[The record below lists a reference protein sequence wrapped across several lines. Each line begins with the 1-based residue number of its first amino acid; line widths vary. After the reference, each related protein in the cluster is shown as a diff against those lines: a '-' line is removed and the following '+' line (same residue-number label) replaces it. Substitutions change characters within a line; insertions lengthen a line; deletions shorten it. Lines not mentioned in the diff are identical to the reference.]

1 MRPPPG
7 GLPVLDRGTLLSQ
20 RYRIRGVLGQGGMGA
35 VYLADAEALGGKKV
49 AVKEM
54 VPWGLPPGE
63 LDQAV
68 AQFKKEAAFLAGLEH
83 PNVVRVTDFFVE
95 EGKHY
100 LVMDYIQGE
109 TLQEKMTGRG
119 RPFHWYELCCWVES
133 LMDVLEY
140 LHNQSPPII
149 FRDLKPSN
157 IMISS
162 DGRLNLIDF
171 GIARS
176 ACQGEKTTTFLRGTG
191 TRGFSPIEQY
201 GNQQSTDQRSDIYAL
216 GATLYY
222 LMTATLPPDA
232 VERVS
237 RRAVVV
243 PLSQRCP
250 DSPPELDFVV
260 EKAMALAAED
270 RYQSIGELRV
280 ALHPRPLLWKSA
292 SETQFPVEKHTELPR
307 VVIRSSGRERS
318 SWRGWVSAAGCLLVT
333 GALLMSFSL
342 HSQAADLHGV
352 ARQIE
357 VGNPSAGLAAT
368 FDSPPKKQEELNPKL
383 PSPKLSAPDSEPLP
397 ETQEKKLATSEPP
410 VQKAAAKRSV
420 NATLALDAY
429 PKARVS
435 TVAPEPE
442 KETILIEEPIVAA
455 TGVADEPVKKVREQ
469 EPTLPTGPDQTGPSE
484 PVVQAPIYVMPPEV
498 SQVGIQSGSSA
509 STVYQTSTQWA
520 SRGQTVDPT
529 QAAPPGGPSLTNVP
543 VATSFPPGLADNGPG
558 DVALSTA
565 PVEMSKKGGGK
576 DKSGSND
583 SKSPAPSKAQ
593 AKKNDSK
600 TVASNSSPGTGGG
613 KKAGGQP
620 YPKGDEGGAKGSAG
634 NPPPPP
640 KGKGGGR

>member
-1 MRPPPG
+1 
-7 GLPVLDRGTLLSQ
+7 
-20 RYRIRGVLGQGGMGA
+20 MGA

-54 VPWGLPPGE
+54 IPWGLPPGE
-63 LDQAV
+63 LNQAV

-95 EGKHY
+95 SGKHY

-109 TLQEKMTGRG
+109 TLQQKMAARG
-119 RPFHWYELCCWVES
+119 RPFHWYELRGWVES

-140 LHNQSPPII
+140 LHSQGPPII

-157 IMISS
+157 IMVSA

-201 GNQQSTDQRSDIYAL
+201 GNQQGTDQRSDIYAL

-250 DSPPELDFVV
+250 DSPPELDSVV

-270 RYQSIGELRV
+270 RYQSISELRL
-280 ALHPRPLLWKSA
+280 ALHPQPRPLPLKSA
-292 SETQFPVEKHTELPR
+292 HESPLAVQKVSGFPR
-307 VVIRSSGRERS
+307 VVVRSTRPESS

-333 GALLMSFSL
+333 GVLLLSFSI
-342 HSQAADLHGV
+342 HSQASDLQGV
-352 ARQIE
+352 AHQID
-357 VGNPSAGLAAT
+357 VGNSSAGLVAT
-368 FDSPPKKQEELNPKL
+368 FTSPPKNREELDL
-383 PSPKLSAPDSEPLP
+383 SPKSASPRVSALDSEPPP
-397 ETQEKKLATSEPP
+397 ETQQEKVATSEPTL
-410 VQKAAAKRSV
+410 QKAVVKRSV
-420 NATLALDAY
+420 KATLSLDAY
-429 PKARVS
+429 PKARAS
-435 TVAPEPE
+435 TVKPTTERK
-442 KETILIEEPIVAA
+442 KETSPVERPILAA
-455 TGVADEPVKKVREQ
+455 LDVVDEPVKKVREK
-469 EPTLPTGPDQTGPSE
+469 EPTLPTGPEQTGPSE
-484 PVVQAPIYVMPPEV
+484 PVVQAPIYVMPPED
-498 SQVGIQSGSSA
+498 SEGGIQSGSSA
-509 STVYQTSTQWA
+509 STVYHTSTQWA

-529 QAAPPGGPSLTNVP
+529 QAAPPGGPSLTNVAA
-543 VATSFPPGLADNGPG
+543 ATSLPPGLADDGPA
-558 DVALSTA
+558 DLALSTA
-565 PVEMSKKGGGK
+565 PVESSEKSGGK
-576 DKSGSND
+576 GRSGSTD
-583 SKSPAPSKAQ
+583 SKSATSPAKSQTKKSESKI
-593 AKKNDSK
+593 
-600 TVASNSSPGTGGG
+600 VASNSSQGAEGG

-620 YPKGDEGGAKGSAG
+620 KPRGDEGGAEGPAG
-634 NPPPPP
+634 NAPPPA
-640 KGKGGGR
+640 KGKSGGR

>member
-1 MRPPPG
+1 M
-7 GLPVLDRGTLLSQ
+7 LDQGTVLSQ
-20 RYRIRGVLGQGGMGA
+20 RYRIGGVLGQGGMGA

-63 LDQAV
+63 LEQAV
-68 AQFKKEAAFLAGLEH
+68 TQFKKEAAFLAGLEH

-95 EGKHY
+95 DGKHY
-100 LVMDYIQGE
+100 LVMDYIHGE

-119 RPFHWYELCCWVES
+119 RPFHWYELCGWVES

-237 RRAVVV
+237 RRTAVA

-250 DSPPELDFVV
+250 DSPPELDFIID
-260 EKAMALAAED
+260 KAMALAAED
-270 RYQSIGELRV
+270 RYQSVAEMRV
-280 ALHPRPLLWKSA
+280 ALHPRPRPLPSMSP
-292 SETQFPVEKHTELPR
+292 SETPFSVENGTALPS
-307 VVIRSSGRERS
+307 VVIRSHKRVGS
-318 SWRGWVSAAGCLLVT
+318 SWRGWVSAAGCILVT
-333 GALLMSFSL
+333 GALLISFSL
-342 HSQAADLHGV
+342 HSQAADLQDV
-352 ARQIE
+352 AGQIE
-357 VGNPSAGLAAT
+357 VGNPSAGLAAA
-368 FDSPPKKQEELNPKL
+368 FNSPPKKQEELSPQPPPPRL
-383 PSPKLSAPDSEPLP
+383 PPLESELQP
-397 ETQEKKLATSEPP
+397 ETQPEKLAASQPL
-410 VQKAAAKRSV
+410 VQKAVAKRSV
-420 NATLALDAY
+420 NATLSLDAY

-435 TVAPEPE
+435 SVAPTTKSERITLE
-442 KETILIEEPIVAA
+442 ETPVMASLEV
-455 TGVADEPVKKVREQ
+455 VDEPVKKVQ
-469 EPTLPTGPDQTGPSE
+469 EEEPAPPTGPEQTGPSE
-484 PVVQAPIYVMPPEV
+484 PVVQAPIYVMPPED
-498 SQVGIQSGSSA
+498 SQVGIQSGSSV

-529 QAAPPGGPSLTNVP
+529 QVAPPGGPSLTNVP
-543 VATSFPPGLADNGPG
+543 VATSLPPGLADNGPAS
-558 DVALSTA
+558 VALSTA
-565 PVEMSKKGGGK
+565 PVEVDKKGGGK
-576 DKSGSND
+576 GKSGSTD
-583 SKSPAPSKAQ
+583 SKSAASPSKSQ
-593 AKKNDSK
+593 GRKNESK
-600 TVASNSSPGTGGG
+600 AVASNSGPGEGGG

-620 YPKGDEGGAKGSAG
+620 KPKQDDGGAKGSAG
-634 NPPPPP
+634 KAPPPPN
-640 KGKGGGR
+640 GKGGGR

>member
-1 MRPPPG
+1 M
-7 GLPVLDRGTLLSQ
+7 LDQGTLLSQ
-20 RYRIRGVLGQGGMGA
+20 RYRIGGVLGQGGMGA
-35 VYLADAEALGGKKV
+35 VYLADAEALGSKKV

-119 RPFHWYELCCWVES
+119 RPFHWYELCGWVES

-201 GNQQSTDQRSDIYAL
+201 GNQQGTDHRSDIYAL

-243 PLSQRCP
+243 PLSNRCP
-250 DSPPELDFVV
+250 DSPPELDSVV

-270 RYQSIGELRV
+270 RYQSICELRV
-280 ALHPRPLLWKSA
+280 ALHPQPRPLPWKSA
-292 SETQFPVEKHTELPR
+292 SESQIPVEKHIELPR
-307 VVIRSSGRERS
+307 VVIRSSGGESS
-318 SWRGWVSAAGCLLVT
+318 SWRGWASAAGCLLFT

-342 HSQAADLHGV
+342 RSQAADLHGV

-357 VGNPSAGLAAT
+357 VGSPSAGLPAT
-368 FDSPPKKQEELNPKL
+368 FDSPPKNQEELSPKL
-383 PSPKLSAPDSEPLP
+383 PSPKLSAPDSEPPP
-397 ETQEKKLATSEPP
+397 ETQPKKLTASEPSA
-410 VQKAAAKRSV
+410 QKAVAKRSV

-435 TVAPEPE
+435 KGAPTTGPE
-442 KETILIEEPIVAA
+442 KERIPIEKPIVAA
-455 TGVADEPVKKVREQ
+455 PSGADEPVKKVREQ
-469 EPTLPTGPDQTGPSE
+469 EPTLPTGPEQTGPSE
-484 PVVQAPIYVMPPEV
+484 PVVQAPIYVMPPED

-543 VATSFPPGLADNGPG
+543 VATAFPPGLADNGPA
-558 DVALSTA
+558 DVALSAA

-593 AKKNDSK
+593 AKKNSSK

-613 KKAGGQP
+613 QKAGGQP
-620 YPKGDEGGAKGSAG
+620 KPKGDEGGAKGSAG